1 MYCYVDADLRY
12 CGDMKI
18 LKTLFV
24 IGVGIY
30 FWKLLPIVIQCGC
43 QRYRQ
48 TYLSLIYIMSVR
60 HCLIIFET
68 YFNLRVLS
76 RKLLINLGIDN
87 EKLKFVSKYTVYEGN
102 DATIVVATSP
112 RMNPT
117 SNHITSK
124 YNWFMHPIGK

>member
-1 MYCYVDADLRY
+1 
-12 CGDMKI
+12 
-18 LKTLFV
+18 
-24 IGVGIY
+24 
-30 FWKLLPIVIQCGC
+30 
-43 QRYRQ
+43 
-48 TYLSLIYIMSVR
+48 MSVR

-112 RMNPT
+112 RMDPT